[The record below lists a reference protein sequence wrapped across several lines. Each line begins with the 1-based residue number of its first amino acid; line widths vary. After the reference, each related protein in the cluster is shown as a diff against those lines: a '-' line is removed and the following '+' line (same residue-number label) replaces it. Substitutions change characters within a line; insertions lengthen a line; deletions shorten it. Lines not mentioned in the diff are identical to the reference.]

1 MNERVSKIVIVGG
14 GTAGWMTAAALAQAV
29 DLRRCRIVLIES
41 DDIGTIGVG
50 EATIP
55 TIHWFNQ
62 IVGLNE
68 KEFMRETKV
77 AIDNVI
83 GQTDKVMR
91 QVIRDYTGNRVNLDY
106 VDVVEFDYHKC
117 KDKNGH

>member
-1 MNERVSKIVIVGG
+1 
-14 GTAGWMTAAALAQAV
+14 
-29 DLRRCRIVLIES
+29 
-41 DDIGTIGVG
+41 
-50 EATIP
+50 
-55 TIHWFNQ
+55 
-62 IVGLNE
+62 
-68 KEFMRETKV
+68 MRETKV